1 MGCNIAIMKRFLPLF
16 IILPLFLFFGC
27 SENRKNTSMIAVD
40 GWGKEGQVLKS
51 LKNVAF
57 NFPDS
62 GFAYERKSDYVKQ
75 CLEAIQSNVQIIG
88 LESFSD
94 TIQIRFLRSREDM
107 FWLTGSKPSGMANP
121 YVNTV
126 YLVADGNKTPPIKHE
141 LMHLITMLEWG
152 YPHVSSTLIN
162 EGLAAYAEDNCNGYN
177 VAQIYRYFMET
188 DKLIDIDSLTSDFY
202 AQSEM
207 IGYHQSACVVEYLLN
222 NYNNE
227 QFKQLWTQGFD
238 SFESMYGISFS
249 KAKVDL
255 EKALLKKYPSAP
267 DIDWETFKEGCK

>member
-1 MGCNIAIMKRFLPLF
+1 MKKSLF
-16 IILPLFLFFGC
+16 IVLLIMLLGC
-27 SENRKNTSMIAVD
+27 SENRKKRSVIAVG
-40 GWGKEGQVLKS
+40 GWEKEGKVLKS
-51 LKNVAF
+51 IKNVVF

-75 CLEAIQSNVQIIG
+75 CLEAIQSNVRIIE

-107 FWLTGSKPSGMANP
+107 FWLTGYKPSGTAQP
-121 YVNTV
+121 YIKTV
-126 YLVADGNKTPPIKHE
+126 YLVADGEKTPPIKHE

-162 EGLAAYAEDNCNGYN
+162 EGLAAYAEDNCNGHN
-177 VAQIYRYFMET
+177 VAQIYRYFMKT
-188 DKLIDIDSLTSDFY
+188 GKLIDIDFLTSDFY

-207 IGYHQSACVVEYLLN
+207 IGYHQSAYLVKYLLN
-222 NYNNE
+222 NYNIE
-227 QFKQLWTQGFD
+227 QFEKLWTQGFD
-238 SFESMYGISFS
+238 SFESIYGIRFS
-249 KAKVDL
+249 KAKADL
-255 EKALLKKYPSAP
+255 EKALLKKYPSVP